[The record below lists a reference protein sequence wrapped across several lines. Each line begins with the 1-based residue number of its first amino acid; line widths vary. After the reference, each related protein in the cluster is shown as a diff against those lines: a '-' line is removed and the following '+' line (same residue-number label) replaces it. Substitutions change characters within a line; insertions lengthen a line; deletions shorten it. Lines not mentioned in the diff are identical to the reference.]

1 MIPETGMEASTV
13 HILLNGERRPV
24 AAGMPLLGLVRE
36 LGLPVQ
42 GVLVEYNG
50 TALLR
55 DEWPGVGL
63 GEGDRVEILRVVAG
77 G

>member
-1 MIPETGMEASTV
+1 MAGEGEISIE
-13 HILLNGERRPV
+13 LNGDRQSVSAGTLLPTLLER
-24 AAGMPLLGLVRE
+24 LGLSPR
-36 LGLPVQ
+36 

-55 DEWPGVGL
+55 DEWPGIRL
-63 GEGDRVEILRVVAG
+63 ADGDRVEILRVVAG

>member
-1 MIPETGMEASTV
+1 M
-13 HILLNGERRPV
+13 NGEEISITVNGDRRTVP
-24 AAGMPLLGLVRE
+24 AGTILPALLDLLGLPAR
-36 LGLPVQ
+36 

-55 DEWPGVGL
+55 DEWPAVHL
-63 GEGDRVEILRVVAG
+63 AAGDRLEILRVVAG